1 MNSLSARHRH
11 TRTGLESVTHLHQRH
26 VTMIALGGVIG
37 AGLFVGTGAGIA
49 LAGPAVLISFGLA
62 GLLALFIMRMLGEMA
77 AEHPSG
83 GAFSVHAEKALG
95 PWAGFTI
102 GWLYWSTVGVVLA
115 VEATGAAKIAASWI
129 PAVPQWTWVL
139 IFMSTLTAINL
150 TNVRNFGEF
159 EFWFAGLK
167 IAAIVLFLTLGT
179 AAIAGLVPTVDSP
192 GLTNLT
198 HFLPNGWSGV
208 VAGLLAVVFAF
219 GGLEVVTIAA
229 AEAED
234 PKHAIGK
241 AVRTSITRLL
251 IFYLGSM
258 AVVVTLLPW
267 NNAEVGASPYVA
279 VLNRIG
285 IPAAGQIMNA
295 VILIA
300 LLSAINATLYGASR
314 MLCSLAERGEA
325 PKALLNRK
333 NGVPGNAVLASVS
346 FGFVSVML
354 NYLWPDTVFLLLLNA
369 VGSSLLIVWGFIA
382 ISQIRLRRTIE
393 NPTVRMWGYPYLSW
407 LTLAGIVAIIGL
419 MLSDEQA
426 RGQILSTG
434 VLVALIAATALS
446 RTASRRRSL
455 RGRT

>member
-11 TRTGLESVTHLHQRH
+11 TRTGLESVTHLRQRH

-49 LAGPAVLISFGLA
+49 LAGPAVLISFALA
-62 GLLALFIMRMLGEMA
+62 GLLALLVMRMLGEMA

-83 GAFSVHAEKALG
+83 GAFSVHAEKAIG
-95 PWAGFTI
+95 PWAGFTV
-102 GWLYWSTVGVVLA
+102 GWLYWATVGVVLA
-115 VEATGAAKIAASWI
+115 VEATGAAKIASTWI
-129 PAVPQWTWVL
+129 PAVPQWAWVL
-139 IFMSTLTAINL
+139 IFMSALTAVNL

-167 IAAIVLFLTLGT
+167 IVAIVVFLALGA
-179 AAIAGLVPTVDSP
+179 AAIAGLVPNVDSP
-192 GLTNLT
+192 GLSNL
-198 HFLPNGWSGV
+198 HDFLPNGWTGV
-208 VAGLLAVVFAF
+208 IAGMMAVVFAF

-241 AVRTSITRLL
+241 AVRTSMTRLL
-251 IFYLGSM
+251 VFYLGSM

-267 NNAEVGASPYVA
+267 NSSAVGASPYVA

-285 IPAAGQIMNA
+285 IPAAGQIMSV
-295 VILIA
+295 VILVA

-314 MLCSLAERGEA
+314 MLSSLAERGEA
-325 PKALLNRK
+325 PKALLDKK
-333 NGVPGNAVLASVS
+333 NGVPRNAVLASVA
-346 FGFVSVML
+346 FGFFSVLL

-369 VGSSLLIVWGFIA
+369 VGSALLVVWGFIA
-382 ISQIRLRRTIE
+382 VSQIRLRRTIA
-393 NPTVRMWGYPYLSW
+393 NPTVPMWGYPYLSW
-407 LTLAGIVAIIGL
+407 FALAGIVAVVLL
-419 MLSDEQA
+419 MLGDEQA

-434 VLVALIAATALS
+434 VLVAVIAVIGLS
-446 RTASRRRSL
+446 RSAARRRSL
-455 RGRT
+455 RDRT